1 MSSVRSMS
9 VLMLTALGIVG
20 LLIASAAAEIAPQ
33 YRTWQDFGAV
43 VSQSSIPGM
52 LGDVDRIERTPQGK
66 YIVRAGACFVEI
78 TVHRE
83 SSMAPGGSYIGRVEV
98 GEKRCN

>member
-1 MSSVRSMS
+1 MSSVRSIS
-9 VLMLTALGIVG
+9 VLIFTVVGFAG
-20 LLIASAAAEIAPQ
+20 LLIALAAAEIAPQ

-43 VSQSSIPGM
+43 VSQSTIPGI
-52 LGDVDRIERTPQGK
+52 LGDVDRIERTPQGT